1 MIDEGTYTARLR
13 GRPLDL
19 TYKEFELLKYLA
31 QHAGRVFTRAQLLH
45 EVWGYDF
52 FGGTRTVD
60 VHVRRLRAK
69 LGPEYEALIGTV
81 RNVGYKAVRPARPSA
96 GGRGRRRRV
105 RVRLRVR
112 IRRRGRPR
120 SAGRSVAHSVT
131 AADWRRTLNPQEQ
144 REVRELVGAATE
156 FDAVAPV
163 GEQVL
168 RELGHDRTEHLLIRG
183 SVSGGAADAV
193 VGYLN
198 LTPPRD
204 AQPQM
209 ARCGQPVLGARH
221 ARGTDADATL
231 AARPPRQR
239 ARGARGAHPHL
250 RGPVRVNNA
259 ASAYHPEQGGWT
271 DVELAERRAEPWFDP
286 AGLFLAFGDDDSDRP
301 GRLLGF
307 HWTKVHLDQPGLGE
321 VYVVGVD
328 PCAQGRGLG
337 QALTAVGIEW
347 LARRLGAGDSA
358 ADPTVMLYVEADNV
372 AAVRTYQ
379 RLGFTTY
386 SVDTAYAVPPAAN

>member
-1 MIDEGTYTARLR
+1 M
-13 GRPLDL
+13 
-19 TYKEFELLKYLA
+19 
-31 QHAGRVFTRAQLLH
+31 
-45 EVWGYDF
+45 
-52 FGGTRTVD
+52 
-60 VHVRRLRAK
+60 
-69 LGPEYEALIGTV
+69 
-81 RNVGYKAVRPARPSA
+81 
-96 GGRGRRRRV
+96 
-105 RVRLRVR
+105 
-112 IRRRGRPR
+112 
-120 SAGRSVAHSVT
+120 T

-144 REVRELVGAATE
+144 LEVRELVGAATE

-183 SVSGGAADAV
+183 PVSGGAADAV

-209 ARCGQPVLGARH
+209 AELVVHP
-221 ARGTDADATL
+221 
-231 AARPPRQR
+231 R
-239 ARGARGAHPHL
+239 ARRRGIGSALARAALAKTGAANRFWAHGTLEPARATAAALGLSPVRELMQMRRSL
-250 RGPVRVNNA
+250 RDLPDSVPAVPGVRIRTYAGPADDAELLRVNNA
-259 ASAYHPEQGGWT
+259 AFAYHPEQGGWT

-358 ADPTVMLYVEADNV
+358 ADPSVMLYVEADNV